1 MTKNPYMIELE
12 VEQIDKIVADQ
23 LVESL
28 EYFREALEQ
37 VQEGKNT
44 QIFDFHNLDEEREQL
59 EEHLKAFQLVAR
71 WFGYAG

>member
-1 MTKNPYMIELE
+1 MTKNHYMIELE

-23 LVESL
+23 LVENL
-28 EYFREALEQ
+28 EYLSNALEQ
-37 VQEGKNT
+37 VREGKNT
-44 QIFDFHNLDEEREQL
+44 QIFDFHNLDEEREQI